1 MTTNKKILLVGGA
14 LVLAYILLKK
24 KKNTTISVNGKESL
38 VPFDPT
44 SVEKMPWVGVPDAL
58 PQIKIN

>member
-14 LVLAYILLKK
+14 LVLAYILLNK
-24 KKNTTISVNGKESL
+24 KKNTTTSLSGKEEL
-38 VPFDPT
+38 VAFDPI
-44 SVEKMPWVGVPDAL
+44 SVEKMPLVEVPNAL

>member
-1 MTTNKKILLVGGA
+1 MTTNKKILLVGSA

-24 KKNTTISVNGKESL
+24 KKNTRISVSEKEEL
-38 VPFDPT
+38 VAFDPT
-44 SVEKMPWVGVPDAL
+44 SIEKMPWVAVPDAL